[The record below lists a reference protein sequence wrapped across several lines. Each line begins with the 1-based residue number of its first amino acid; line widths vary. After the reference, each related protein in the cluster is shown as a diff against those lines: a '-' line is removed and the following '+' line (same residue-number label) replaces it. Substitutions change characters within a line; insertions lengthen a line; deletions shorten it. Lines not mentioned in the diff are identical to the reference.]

1 MKYTYDWSPEFGYA
15 SCTIHDHDNQFTG
28 KAVCHPD
35 DEDMKNRLAG
45 QNIAEGRASIKY
57 LQHYRDNE
65 LRPQLKIL
73 KQLYYSMNRSK
84 QFNRK
89 SYEARMLFRQIS
101 RITKEIEEVNADI
114 KTLKIMI
121 SAYIDQ
127 KDAEY
132 KKIRSHRAAKD
143 NQ

>member
-1 MKYTYDWSPEFGYA
+1 MKYEYDWSPEFGWA
-15 SCTIHDHDNQFTG
+15 TCTIYDHDNKFYG
-28 KAVCHPD
+28 AAKCHPD

-84 QFNRK
+84 QFDRK

-101 RITKEIEEVNADI
+101 RLTTEIEEVNSDI
-114 KTLKIMI
+114 KTIKAMV

-127 KDAEY
+127 KDMEY
-132 KKIRSHRAAKD
+132 KKIRAHRAAKG